1 MPVDAIRLATLAD
14 APAVAE
20 LTRYSSVT
28 PRAAREAESDAGGAA
43 GGLRAA
49 QDVIRHGT
57 CYVAE
62 SDGRIIGVCAW
73 ARRRA
78 RGSGSITD
86 LLALAV
92 HPAHPPAALTRLLL
106 TLCTSAA
113 AREGSESVE
122 AVVPWTGRGAYL
134 ECGFR
139 AAGPLEVPSSV
150 PVTASNLRLRKPVL
164 KPRPLGSRRT
174 TPPASRLHRSFAGQ
188 F

>member
-1 MPVDAIRLATLAD
+1 LAD
-14 APAVAE
+14 AAEVAE

-28 PRAAREAESDAGGAA
+28 PRAASEDEPDAGGSA
-43 GGLRAA
+43 GGLSAA

-62 SDGRIIGVCAW
+62 SDGRVIGVCAW
-73 ARRRA
+73 ARRQA

-92 HPAHPPAALTRLLL
+92 HSAHPPAALTRLLL

-139 AAGPLEVPSSV
+139 AAGPLEVPSTTD
-150 PVTASNLRLRKPVL
+150 VTASNLRLRKPIL
-164 KPRPLGSRRT
+164 KPRPLATRRAT
-174 TPPASRLHRSFAGQ
+174 APAPRLHRSFAAQ